1 MKKIFILILSL
12 CLSVTCALPVFG
24 ANTRIVDGAG
34 LLTASEI
41 LHLEKRVDSLYE
53 HGFEAVIL
61 TMEGG
66 YGGKSVSQYAD
77 DYYDDNGY
85 GVGSKKSGL
94 LMLINMTERDVYI
107 STAGDGIYAFT
118 DYSISV
124 MLDGVAERLGAG
136 EYGEAC
142 EFFLAFAE
150 KCAVAFNDG
159 SPIDAPK
166 DEDDGSVITPGATVH
181 YDDGSVWNALPVC
194 LVIGFVIALIILF
207 SMRAGMNTVRLSKDA
222 KHSVDK
228 NSFDLY
234 KRVDSFLY
242 SRTRRI
248 PRNDG
253 SSGGSRGG
261 STVHRSSGG
270 ISHGGGGRKF

>member
-1 MKKIFILILSL
+1 MRKILVFVITL
-12 CLSVTCALPVFG
+12 CLALNCALPVF
-24 ANTRIVDGAG
+24 AADKRVIDGAE
-34 LLTASEI
+34 LLTQSEI
-41 LHLEKRVDSLYE
+41 ASLEEQAEELYGY
-53 HGFEAVIL
+53 GFEAVIL

-77 DYYDDNGY
+77 DYYEDNGY

-94 LMLINMTERDVYI
+94 LMLINMTERAVYI

-118 DYSISV
+118 DYSITV
-124 MLDGVAERLGAG
+124 MLDEVADRLGAE

-142 EFFLAFAE
+142 EFFLTYAK

-166 DEDDGSVITPGATVH
+166 GEYDGSVITPGTTE
-181 YDDGSVWNALPVC
+181 YYGESSVWDALPVC
-194 LVIGFVIALIILF
+194 LVIGFVIALIILL

-228 NSFDLY
+228 DSFDLY
-234 KRVDSFLY
+234 KHSDVFLY

-248 PRNDG
+248 PRNDD

-270 ISHGGGGRKF
+270 VSHGGGGRKF

>member
-1 MKKIFILILSL
+1 MKKRIFLMLLL
-12 CLSVTCALPVFG
+12 CAALFLTAAVNASSPKV
-24 ANTRIVDGAG
+24 VDGAD
-34 LLTASEI
+34 LLTSSEEAT
-41 LHLEKRVDSLYE
+41 LEETAEKLY
-53 HGFEAVIL
+53 GRGYDICLL
-61 TMEGG
+61 TMNGG
-66 YGGKSVSQYAD
+66 YGGKSVSDYAD
-77 DYYDDNGY
+77 DYYEDNGY

-118 DYSISV
+118 DYSITV
-124 MLDGVAERLGAG
+124 MLDEIADRLGAE
-136 EYGEAC
+136 EYGDAC
-142 EFFLAFAE
+142 EFFLTYAK

-166 DEDDGSVITPGATVH
+166 GEYDGSVITPGATE
-181 YDDGSVWNALPVC
+181 YYGESSVWDALPVC

-207 SMRAGMNTVRLSKDA
+207 SMRARMNTVRLSKDA

-228 NSFDLY
+228 DSFDLY
-234 KRVDSFLY
+234 KHSDRFLY

-253 SSGGSRGG
+253 SSGGG

-270 ISHGGGGRKF
+270 VSHGGGGRKF